1 MFNVALLWVTNYH
14 DCCCRPKP
22 KPRSGKPASST
33 RSREVVSPLEYQSV
47 EEWLT
52 SIKMERYTNNF
63 LEAGHDSINSCLELT
78 ADDLTKYVAA
88 TSCNDKL
95 MQGFPI
101 PLAKIAIGLIF
112 KHLATNLY
120 KKYTATLTL
129 TSMVNVQSITNFLL
143 KLVTLAI
150 V

>member
-1 MFNVALLWVTNYH
+1 MFNLALLLVTKYHH

-52 SIKMERYTNNF
+52 SIKMQKYTENF
-63 LEAGHDSINSCLELT
+63 LEAGHSSITSCLELT

-95 MQGFPI
+95 MQGFPC
-101 PLAKIAIGLIF
+101 PLTKIANGFIF
-112 KHLATNLY
+112 KHLATNLC
-120 KKYTATLTL
+120 KKCTATLT
-129 TSMVNVQSITNFLL
+129 
-143 KLVTLAI
+143 
-150 V
+150 